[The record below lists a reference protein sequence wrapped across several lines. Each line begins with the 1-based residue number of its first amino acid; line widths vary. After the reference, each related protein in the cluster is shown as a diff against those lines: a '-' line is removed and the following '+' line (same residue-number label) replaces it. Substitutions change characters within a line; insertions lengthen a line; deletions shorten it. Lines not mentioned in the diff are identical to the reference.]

1 MKFIHLTDPHL
12 VAPPADLF
20 GIDGRERLAK
30 AVASIARH
38 HADAELCVIT
48 GDITH
53 WAEPGAYA
61 AFEEIVSALPM
72 PWQALIGNHDGREEM
87 RAALPALPWADDGF
101 LHYPLDTSAGR
112 FLILD
117 TVDPGVSS
125 GRLCEKRLAWL
136 KEALADSEIE
146 GLDVFLFMHH
156 APMDVGIP
164 GLDAIRLLNADDFAA
179 CIAGFDNLRH
189 LFFGHLHRACHGSW
203 KGLPF
208 STVRATAHQI
218 AFDLTED
225 RPLAG
230 SAELPDYAVVLIEDD
245 KVVIHDHSYLEE
257 DAVFEYTRGKS
268 E

>member
-20 GIDGRERLAK
+20 GIDGRERLSK
-30 AVASIARH
+30 AVTSIARH
-38 HADAELCVIT
+38 HADAELCIIT
-48 GDITH
+48 GDLTH
-53 WAEPGAYA
+53 FAEAGAYA

-72 PWQALIGNHDGREEM
+72 PWHPLIGNHDGRAEM
-87 RAALPALPWADDGF
+87 RTALPALPWADDGY
-101 LHYPLDTSAGR
+101 LHCRLDTPAGR

-125 GRLCEKRLAWL
+125 GRLCKKRLAWL
-136 KEALADSEIE
+136 KDELVESEAA

-164 GLDAIRLLNADDFAA
+164 GLDQIRLINADDFAA
-179 CIAGFDNLRH
+179 CIAGFGNLRH
-189 LFFGHLHRACHGSW
+189 LFFGHLRRACHGSW

-218 AFDLTED
+218 AFDMTED
-225 RPLAG
+225 IPLAG
-230 SAELPDYAVVLIEDD
+230 SGELPDYAVVLIEDD
-245 KVVIHDHSYLEE
+245 RVVIHDHSYLEE
-257 DAVFEYTRGKS
+257 EAVFEYTRGDP